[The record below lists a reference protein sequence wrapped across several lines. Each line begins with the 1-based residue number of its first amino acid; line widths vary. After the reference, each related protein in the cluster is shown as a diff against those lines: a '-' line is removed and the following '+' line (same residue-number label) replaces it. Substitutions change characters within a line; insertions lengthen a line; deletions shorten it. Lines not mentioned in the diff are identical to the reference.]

1 MSIYTLQDSCESCSI
16 TQTTPT
22 YDPCLGEPVA
32 VAPVYVGFINCDALA
47 ATNFADPA
55 APTLAE
61 LEALV
66 TSNEMGFRRV
76 TNFNNPGEEV
86 QSATI
91 DEFTP
96 QIPTG
101 QTLSLTFEDP
111 FYDITGKTITE
122 WWNDKLTRSAQRNRR
137 FFYVE
142 KSDRWIVYNIPTGY
156 FLRATTQYDASSKS
170 NKKMRG
176 FTLDLTW
183 DDPDIQIQ
191 DYYTVAGLSDYL
203 EQNY

>member
-1 MSIYTLQDSCESCSI
+1 MSIYTLQDSCASCTI
-16 TQTTPT
+16 TLTTPQ
-22 YDPCLGEPVA
+22 YDPCVAEPVV
-32 VAPVYVGFINCDALA
+32 VAPVYLGFINCDALA
-47 ATNFADPA
+47 AANFADPA

-61 LEALV
+61 LETLV
-66 TSNEMGFRRV
+66 ASNKMGFRKV
-76 TNFNNPGEEV
+76 ANFNNPGEET

-96 QIPTG
+96 QIATG

-111 FYDITGKTITE
+111 YYDLAGKTITA
-122 WWNDKLTRSAQRNRR
+122 WWNDKLTRSSQRNRR

-142 KSDRWIVYNIPTGY
+142 KTDRWIVYNIASGY
-156 FLRATTQYDASSKS
+156 FLRGTSPYDASSKT